1 MRIKFAGLAAM
12 AVLLALFGL
21 VSSNAEDNQRR
32 DAGRSVSPQ
41 REKEQAQLAAGDVV
55 LSRSRI
61 YVLVGKTGLG
71 HEHGV
76 IGNLQSGQVLFG
88 SKESAGQLVFDMA
101 SFDADSQAARKYVGL
116 KGETDNNTRKQVNAN
131 MLGPDVLDTKKF
143 PTATFTIDSA
153 IPIKPAAG
161 RKNLRYELQG
171 SFTLHG
177 VTNPLKLICEATPQK
192 DGVRLT
198 TGFIAR
204 QSDYGIKP
212 FSKAFGA
219 IGVADELKIWGDLT
233 IANGDQ

>member
-1 MRIKFAGLAAM
+1 MRIKYAGLSIV
-12 AVLLALFGL
+12 AVILALMGL
-21 VSSNAEDNQRR
+21 VYSTAQDETRNS
-32 DAGRSVSPQ
+32 GKLVSQQDRKQTP
-41 REKEQAQLAAGDVV
+41 LAPGDVI

-76 IGNLQSGQVLFG
+76 IGNLQSGQVLLG
-88 SKESAGQLVFDMA
+88 AKESAGVLVFDTT
-101 SFDADSQAARKYVGL
+101 SFDVDSPGARKFVGL
-116 KGETDNNTRKQVNAN
+116 KGESDKSTRKQVNDN
-131 MLGPDVLDTKKF
+131 MHGKDVLDTSKY
-143 PTATFTIDSA
+143 PTSTFTIDSA
-153 IPIKPAAG
+153 LPTKPTAG
-161 RKNLRYELQG
+161 RKTARYELKG

-198 TGFIAR
+198 TGFTAL

-219 IGVADELKIWGDLT
+219 IGVADELRIWGDLT
-233 IANGDQ
+233 IATGDQ